1 MRTQESGEDYL
12 EAILLLYRKQGY
24 VRSTDI
30 ANAMN
35 YTKASISRAVR
46 ILKDADYIYLD
57 PNKMI
62 FLTEKGEAKA
72 LEIYERHQVIA
83 EYLEKV
89 VGVDPET
96 ADQDACHMEHIL
108 SDQTFDGIK
117 RLLKEA
123 KEAGD
128 ISQMHCTKKCSCFI
142 CQWMGI

>member
-1 MRTQESGEDYL
+1 MHKGV
-12 EAILLLYRKQGY
+12 K
-24 VRSTDI
+24 I
-30 ANAMN
+30 A
-35 YTKASISRAVR
+35 
-46 ILKDADYIYLD
+46 LD
-57 PNKMI
+57 PSPVQIVLLRKHAGTARFVYNYLLAYIQEEYDKGNKVSTN
-62 FLTEKGEAKA
+62 FYQLRTEKGEAKA

-123 KEAGD
+123 KEA
-128 ISQMHCTKKCSCFI
+128 
-142 CQWMGI
+142 

>member
-35 YTKASISRAVR
+35 YTKASISRAVK

-89 VGVDPET
+89 VGVDAET
-96 ADQDACHMEHIL
+96 ADQDACYMEHIL

-123 KEAGD
+123 KDA
-128 ISQMHCTKKCSCFI
+128 
-142 CQWMGI
+142 